1 MAIKI
6 ETPPA
11 LKGLP
16 EQQILQMYS
25 FLFRLSENLNIALN
39 NLTEDNFSSTAAY
52 SEVIGGSGQDNS
64 KSQAEALSNSYN
76 ELRALITNT
85 ANIVNANI
93 DILRNEYE
101 SEYTAISDA
110 WGTFQENI
118 SSTIETTAQSV
129 VQSYNYDAA
138 IQALNE
144 AAAGFSEYQ
153 ISTEGYIRSG
163 FIDYD
168 DNNVPI
174 LGIAIGQGLKST
186 TVTIDGEEYEQID
199 STQSCAFYTANK
211 VSFRINGQEV
221 AYISNRK
228 LYIGDV
234 EINGDIM
241 LRNDWFIG
249 TSNGISVKWIGGA
262 I

>member
-16 EQQILQMYS
+16 EQQIAQMYS

-39 NLTEDNFSSTAAY
+39 SLNEDNYKSAINLQENNVISNSGSSEGI
-52 SEVIGGSGQDNS
+52 SER
-64 KSQAEALSNSYN
+64 LSNSYN

-85 ANIVNANI
+85 ANIVNSKI
-93 DILRNEYE
+93 DVVRQNFE
-101 SEYTAISDA
+101 SNYTAMSET

-118 SSTIETTAQSV
+118 SSTIEATAQSV
-129 VQSYNYDAA
+129 IQSYNYDAQ

-153 ISTEGYIRSG
+153 INTEGYIRQG

-168 DNNVPI
+168 ESGVPI

-186 TVTIDGEEYEQID
+186 TVTVSGEEYEQID
-199 STQSCAFYTANK
+199 STQSCAFYTASK

-234 EINGDIM
+234 EINGDII
-241 LRNDWFIG
+241 LREDWLIG
-249 TSNGISVKWIGGA
+249 TSNGIAIKWIGGNV
-262 I
+262 